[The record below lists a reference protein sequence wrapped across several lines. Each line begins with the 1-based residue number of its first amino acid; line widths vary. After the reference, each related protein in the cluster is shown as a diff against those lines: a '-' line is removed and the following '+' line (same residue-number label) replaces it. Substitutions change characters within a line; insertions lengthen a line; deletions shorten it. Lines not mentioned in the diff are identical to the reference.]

1 MPVQTTTHDPLS
13 RARLLRGLAVGGVV
27 LATPATTLSF
37 LTGAAQ
43 AAVPDADLAWLRV
56 LVGVELL
63 SADFHERAASSGKL
77 RGAGVQVLERLAA
90 GDGAHYDRVAG
101 VLTNAGQTPATA
113 EDIDFSYP
121 KTTFVSGGSIL
132 RLGLRIETL
141 SLGAYLGAL
150 GTVESADLR
159 APLAQIAASEAQHAG
174 AVARLLGHPIASN
187 PFPPALSI
195 DNVSLALDAFES

>member
-1 MPVQTTTHDPLS
+1 M
-13 RARLLRGLAVGGVV
+13 
-27 LATPATTLSF
+27 LATPATALSF
-37 LTGAAQ
+37 LAGAAG
-43 AAVPDADLAWLRV
+43 AAVPDGDLAWLRV

-63 SADFHERAASSGKL
+63 SEDFHQRAVASGKL
-77 RGAGVQVLERLAA
+77 GRPAAHVLERIAG

-113 EDIDFSYP
+113 DDIDFAYP
-121 KTTFVSGGSIL
+121 KTTFAAGGSIL

-159 APLAQIAASEAQHAG
+159 LPLAQIAASEGQHAG